1 MTIKKKSKMYHLIG
15 SPPPHQWLIDFQGFH
30 AKGVELMIVYLSIL
44 RIHAMVPKR
53 DEKFFLEALVTK
65 IIRNIIEFK
74 IIFLYF
80 SGH

>member
-1 MTIKKKSKMYHLIG
+1 MYHLI
-15 SPPPHQWLIDFQGFH
+15 SSPPPPHQWLIDFQGFH

-53 DEKFFLEALVTK
+53 DERFFLEALVTK
-65 IIRNIIEFK
+65 IISNIIEFK